1 MNVERFRES
10 EQLVNAWDRNRKLT
24 KTSISKTLLFNAAVE
39 LDVAAFKKTSVLNNS
54 TWSRGK
60 KILCL
65 ETIIRIF
72 KILSSWIEP
81 AVAGFGGEDI
91 NIKWNEVFYSASHSS
106 TCEIGEGAI
115 SWKWVTLTFVLKE
128 ICLIVRISGTRVTRY
143 SNSSAKIYCF
153 PASLKFSF
161 ESQLSPN
168 FLELHMDEVHNLGMT
183 NFHFHF
189 ECHHIHNFHNHH
201 H

>member
-1 MNVERFRES
+1 MNVKRFREN

-39 LDVAAFKKTSVLNNS
+39 LDVAAFKNTDVLNNS
-54 TWSRGK
+54 TWSRSK

-81 AVAGFGGEDI
+81 AVAGFGREDI
-91 NIKWNEVFYSASHSS
+91 NIKWNGVFYSASHSS

-128 ICLIVRISGTRVTRY
+128 ICLIVQIYLEPAWHGIQTPQQRFIAFHQVWSFHLNLSFRQIFRV
-143 SNSSAKIYCF
+143 
-153 PASLKFSF
+153 
-161 ESQLSPN
+161 
-168 FLELHMDEVHNLGMT
+168 LELHMDEVHNINLDDQLS
-183 NFHFHF
+183 FPL
-189 ECHHIHNFHNHH
+189 
-201 H
+201 